1 MAKEYDLVIV
11 GGGTGGYVAAI
22 RASQL
27 GLKTAIVEK
36 NKLGGTCLHQGC
48 IPTKTLLKSAE
59 VYRTMKESSDY
70 GVLTK
75 VEKLDFAKVQKRKSE
90 ITEQLYQG
98 VQMLI
103 KKNKIDVYNGIGR
116 IMGPSIFSPLP
127 GTVSVESDTNQ
138 ENEMLIPKFVL
149 LATGSKPRELPSLPF
164 NKNNIGTGSALSVVY
179 LVNVLL
185 DLLILL
191 IILNRVVKWTHAAK

>member
-11 GGGTGGYVAAI
+11 GGGTGGYIAAI

-103 KKNKIDVYNGIGR
+103 KKIKS
-116 IMGPSIFSPLP
+116 MCTMELA
-127 GTVSVESDTNQ
+127 ESWVHRFF
-138 ENEMLIPKFVL
+138 L
-149 LATGSKPRELPSLPF
+149 R
-164 NKNNIGTGSALSVVY
+164 Y
-179 LVNVLL
+179 
-185 DLLILL
+185 
-191 IILNRVVKWTHAAK
+191 RVRFR